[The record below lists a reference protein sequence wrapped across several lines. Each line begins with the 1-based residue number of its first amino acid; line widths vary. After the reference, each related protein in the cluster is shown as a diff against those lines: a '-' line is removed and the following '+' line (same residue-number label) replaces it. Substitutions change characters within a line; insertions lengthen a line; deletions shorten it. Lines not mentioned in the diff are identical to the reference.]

1 MRLGELEGAVVTA
14 QQQAIQQEVNLSDYK
29 AARAQGITYV
39 TTVANGIST
48 DVPID
53 LFITM
58 HEDYLKILD
67 NEFNKISKVFE
78 DTQAALETALGALN
92 EDKVG
97 E

>member
-1 MRLGELEGAVVTA
+1 MRLGELEGAVATA
-14 QQQAIQQEVNLSDYK
+14 QQQAIQQEVNLNDYK
-29 AARAQGITYV
+29 SAKEQGISYV
-39 TTVANGIST
+39 TTVANGITT

-58 HEDYLKILD
+58 HEDYLSILV
-67 NEFNKISKVFE
+67 EKFEKLNKVLE
-78 DTQAALETALGALN
+78 DTQTALETALGVLN

>member
-1 MRLGELEGAVVTA
+1 MRLDEIEGAVATA
-14 QQQAIQQEVNLSDYK
+14 QQQAIQQEVNLNGYK
-29 AARAQGITYV
+29 SAKEQGISYV

-67 NEFNKISKVFE
+67 DKFNKISKVFE
-78 DTQAALETALGALN
+78 ETQAALETALGALN